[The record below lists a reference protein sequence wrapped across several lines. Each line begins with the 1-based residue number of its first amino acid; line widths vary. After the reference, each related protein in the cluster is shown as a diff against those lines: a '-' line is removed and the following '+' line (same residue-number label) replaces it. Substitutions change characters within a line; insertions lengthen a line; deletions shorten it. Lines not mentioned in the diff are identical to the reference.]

1 MLRRLIASVA
11 TATARVSASATA
23 TATATRSAA
32 AASSATGSRWAV
44 LAIAVAAIHG
54 TVRFWLK
61 WKLFYRLCAICAFQI
76 QMFHVDHLSI
86 SKSHVFSFANS
97 ARPAQLVEPRLA

>member
-1 MLRRLIASVA
+1 MLRRLVASVA
-11 TATARVSASATA
+11 AASARISASA

-32 AASSATGSRWAV
+32 SSSATTGSRWAV

-54 TVRFWLK
+54 AVRFWLK